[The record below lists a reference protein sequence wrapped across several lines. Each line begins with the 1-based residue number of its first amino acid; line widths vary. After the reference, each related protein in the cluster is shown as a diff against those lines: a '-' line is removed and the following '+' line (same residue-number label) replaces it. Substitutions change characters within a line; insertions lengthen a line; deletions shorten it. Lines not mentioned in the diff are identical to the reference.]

1 MTVLQVVALVAVAA
15 GGTATVLVRDPVR
28 QALVSGVFGLALA
41 FLFFSVQAPDVALS
55 QIVVA
60 TVAVPLMVLLALAK
74 IREDEDEDQDEET

>member
-1 MTVLQVVALVAVAA
+1 MTVLQVVALVAVAV

-28 QALVSGVFGLALA
+28 QALVSGIFGLTLA
-41 FLFFSVQAPDVALS
+41 FLFFVVQAPDVALS

-74 IREDEDEDQDEET
+74 LREDEDEQP